1 MSLGT
6 MRSKASRKH
15 SRINRL
21 TRSCHGW
28 KYISSLGI
36 VRNHG
41 GPRESLPVDLVWVT
55 NRRLIFP
62 YRLEPLFFFFSAF
75 FFSSSFTMIDIHFS
89 CSCGQLHLL
98 EFFRRRH
105 NGVQEGE
112 QVFARQKCQR
122 QGQGMESHLTA
133 MRKYVLAA
141 RPGCTDRIFY
151 FRRPTALRCP
161 LPC

>member
-1 MSLGT
+1 VRIVGFNIYIPHHSAAFQHNVNYLSRLDQVLESRLDMSLGT

-62 YRLEPLFFFFSAF
+62 YRLEPLFFFFCLF
-75 FFSSSFTMIDIHFS
+75 F
-89 CSCGQLHLL
+89 LL
-98 EFFRRRH
+98 LSR
-105 NGVQEGE
+105 
-112 QVFARQKCQR
+112 
-122 QGQGMESHLTA
+122 
-133 MRKYVLAA
+133 
-141 RPGCTDRIFY
+141 
-151 FRRPTALRCP
+151 
-161 LPC
+161 